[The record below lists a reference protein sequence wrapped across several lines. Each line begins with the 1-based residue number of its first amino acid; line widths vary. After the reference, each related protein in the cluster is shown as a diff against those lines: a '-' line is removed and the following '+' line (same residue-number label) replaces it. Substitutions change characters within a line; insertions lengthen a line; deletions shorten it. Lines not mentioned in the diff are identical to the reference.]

1 MRTCL
6 LLAFFA
12 AVSQLAAQQHAGSET
27 PADVETGSRIYGLH
41 CSPCHGAN
49 GNLIAAADLLRG
61 QFRHG
66 SSDEDLKRVITQG
79 IPGTAMP
86 SNQFNSSEL
95 TAVVAYLRSMRD
107 YESRAIQVGDARRG
121 RQLFES
127 SGGCL
132 TCHRV
137 NGNGSR
143 LAPDLSEIGAIRS
156 AAALQRAV
164 LDPGGS
170 RLPQHRFVRV
180 VTQDGTQLSGRRLN
194 EDTFTIQLIDDHER
208 LVSLPKAGLREY
220 TVVRTSAMPSY
231 KGKYS
236 SRELA
241 DLVAYLVSLKGSN

>member
-1 MRTCL
+1 MHTCL

-12 AVSQLAAQQHAGSET
+12 VVSQLAAQQHAGSET

-66 SSDEDLKRVITQG
+66 SSDEDLKRIITQG

-107 YESRAIQVGDARRG
+107 YESRAVQMGDAHRG
-121 RQLFES
+121 RQLFEAS
-127 SGGCL
+127 SGCL

-143 LAPDLSEIGAIRS
+143 LAPDLRS
-156 AAALQRAV
+156 APYVPPPRFNGPFSIPADRVFRSIGSCAWSRGTVRRSAGAA
-164 LDPGGS
+164 
-170 RLPQHRFVRV
+170 
-180 VTQDGTQLSGRRLN
+180 
-194 EDTFTIQLIDDHER
+194 
-208 LVSLPKAGLREY
+208 
-220 TVVRTSAMPSY
+220 
-231 KGKYS
+231 
-236 SRELA
+236 
-241 DLVAYLVSLKGSN
+241 